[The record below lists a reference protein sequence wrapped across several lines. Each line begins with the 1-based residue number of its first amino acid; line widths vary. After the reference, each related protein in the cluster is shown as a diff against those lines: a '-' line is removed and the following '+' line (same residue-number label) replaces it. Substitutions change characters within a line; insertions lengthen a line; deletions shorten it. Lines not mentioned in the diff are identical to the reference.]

1 MKKSSVITRP
11 ASAITT
17 LALAVTM
24 GGAALTMSQPAQ
36 AAVGDSF
43 RMTVADTSYRDS
55 AGRTWAARAGFDTGD
70 FSPSYWAPT
79 DIKGTSEDA
88 LYYPELVRMNSWS
101 KQMENGT
108 YRVTLKMRESWW
120 TKAGDRVFSV
130 SAEGQPKLSNI
141 DIFAAVG
148 KGAAYDRTFDVTV
161 KDGRLDLGFTAT
173 KDSAAL
179 SALEVTRIADPAPA
193 PTPAPDTS
201 SVVARMT
208 TSTKPIKGTDGTY
221 EGRSGFVGGWSNE
234 TLFSDGRDVKGTTND
249 APYRPEYIH
258 MSAWQRAVPNGTYDV
273 TLMMREAYFS
283 SAGERVFSVTAEGRP
298 QINDLDLIKTAGKDV
313 AYNRTFRVEVKDGR
327 LDLGFTGKVNGA
339 TVSAIVLSKVG
350 GSGTPAPTPTTPAP
364 TPSTPAPTTPAPT
377 PTTPAPTPTT
387 PAPTTPAPGS
397 SKSNFGKQS
406 GLLFDSG
413 MYPMNKAG
421 EVTKW
426 ENARGKKV
434 DVITVFPS
442 RESWNNMQ
450 STWFMDNERIPA
462 GYKGTLDVGVPL
474 WPNDGNLSTAAAGG
488 YNAEWERLARN
499 ISARY
504 PDAYIRLGWEM
515 NLPSWKAAAY
525 PNTADQW
532 KQAYRQAVGAIRK
545 GGPNLRIAW
554 VVNEGPGQTGTKDA
568 AIFYP
573 GDAYVDYI
581 GMDAYDWW
589 PGYTTDANIARHRDE
604 AYGWNHWLNFAK
616 AHGKKFVLPEWGI
629 APANSAG
636 GGDNP
641 KYINFVYNWLKQNQ
655 EHIAYES
662 YFSESMSYI
671 RSDLFTCNSPKA
683 SAEYKRWMPL
693 LTKTS

>member
-17 LALAVTM
+17 LALAVTTL
-24 GGAALTMSQPAQ
+24 GGAALALAPAAE

-43 RMTVADTSYRDS
+43 RMTVGSTAIRDS
-55 AGRTWAARAGFDTGD
+55 AGHTWTARTGFDKGD

-79 DIKGTSEDA
+79 DIKGTSDDA

-101 KQMENGT
+101 KAMDNGN

-120 TKAGDRVFSV
+120 TKAGARVFSV
-130 SAEGQPKLSNI
+130 SAEGQTRLSNI

-148 KGAAYDRTFDVTV
+148 KGTAYDRSFDVAV
-161 KDGRLDLGFTAT
+161 KDGRLDLGFSAI
-173 KDSAAL
+173 KDSAQL
-179 SALEVTRIADPAPA
+179 SALQVTRIADEA
-193 PTPAPDTS
+193 PTPTPPSETS
-201 SVVARMT
+201 SVVARMA
-208 TSTKPIKGTDGTY
+208 TSATPIIGTDGTY
-221 EGRSGFVGGWSNE
+221 EGRSGFEGGWPNE
-234 TLFSDGRDVKGTTND
+234 TMFSDGRDVKGTTND

-258 MSAWQRAVPNGTYDV
+258 MTAWKRSVPNGTYDV
-273 TLMMREAYFS
+273 TLKMREGYFNG
-283 SAGERVFSVTAEGRP
+283 AGQRVFSVSAEGQP
-298 QINDLDLIKTAGKDV
+298 QITDLDLYKTAGKDV
-313 AYNRTFRVEVKDGR
+313 AHDRTFRVAVKDGR
-327 LDLGFTGKVNGA
+327 LDLGFSGKVNGA
-339 TVSAIVLSKVG
+339 TVSSIVVAKVDG
-350 GSGTPAPTPTTPAP
+350 ASTPTPTPTPTTSPSPTPTP
-364 TPSTPAPTTPAPT
+364 TPSQTTTPSPPPVST
-377 PTTPAPTPTT
+377 
-387 PAPTTPAPGS
+387 
-397 SKSNFGKQS
+397 SKFGKQS
-406 GLLFDSG
+406 GLLWDSG

-421 EVTKW
+421 EVSKW

-450 STWFMDNERIPA
+450 STWFMDSQRIPA

-474 WPNDGNLSTAAAGG
+474 WPNDGNLSKAAAGG
-488 YNAEWERLARN
+488 YNGEWEKLAR
-499 ISARY
+499 SVAAQY

-515 NLPSWKAAAY
+515 NLPGWKAAAY
-525 PNTADQW
+525 PNSADQW
-532 KQAYRQAVGAIRK
+532 KQAYRHAVGAIRK

-568 AIFYP
+568 AMFYP
-573 GDAYVDYI
+573 GDSYVDYI

-589 PGYTTDANIARHRDE
+589 PGYTTDANIARHRDA
-604 AYGWNHWLNFAK
+604 AYGWNHWMNFAK

-629 APANSAG
+629 APANPAS

-662 YFSESMSYI
+662 YFHETMSYI
-671 RSDLFTCNSPKA
+671 RTDLFTGHSPKA

-693 LTKTS
+693 LVKTS